1 MGFSDLRIDSAG
13 NGKQLTASATGL
25 SSGLSA
31 TFSVGQATQS
41 ITFVALSGKVYGDSP
56 FNLSASASSGLP
68 VTFSIVSGPASVS
81 SSNLS
86 ILAAGTVTVRASQ
99 PGNAD
104 YTAAAPVDQPF
115 TVAKAPLTV
124 MADNQT
130 RVFGA
135 TNPALTATYGGFVN
149 GDTSSSLSG
158 SPGLTTSAT
167 IASTVAGSPYSIVVS
182 NGTLA
187 STNYSFVL
195 ANGQLAIT
203 PANTAHAVSSSAN
216 PSPTGSNVTFTA
228 ALTASSPGSGT
239 PSGTVQFLA
248 DGSPLGSPI
257 TLAGG
262 VASISTA
269 SLSHGTHIIIARYA
283 GDGNFIGSTN
293 SLSPNQILNAR
304 PVAVS
309 DNLQRYVNS
318 GVKVRAA
325 TLMANDTDP
334 ENDVLTF
341 ISVSPASAAGGTVVV
356 TNNWVFYA
364 PSPGFTNSDSFS
376 YVIADSGG
384 LQATGSVSITI
395 PIDLAPSQ
403 NIVAI
408 EDLGNGA
415 SRIQFQGIAARG
427 YTIQYT
433 DSIQTPNWLTLGPGV
448 ADATGRFAFTD
459 TPTNGAPP
467 RFYRS
472 TYP

>member
-1 MGFSDLRIDSAG
+1 M
-13 NGKQLTASATGL
+13 
-25 SSGLSA
+25 
-31 TFSVGQATQS
+31 
-41 ITFVALSGKVYGDSP
+41 
-56 FNLSASASSGLP
+56 
-68 VTFSIVSGPASVS
+68 
-81 SSNLS
+81 
-86 ILAAGTVTVRASQ
+86 
-99 PGNAD
+99 
-104 YTAAAPVDQPF
+104 
-115 TVAKAPLTV
+115 
-124 MADNQT
+124 
-130 RVFGA
+130 
-135 TNPALTATYGGFVN
+135 
-149 GDTSSSLSG
+149 
-158 SPGLTTSAT
+158 
-167 IASTVAGSPYSIVVS
+167 
-182 NGTLA
+182 
-187 STNYSFVL
+187 
-195 ANGQLAIT
+195 
-203 PANTAHAVSSSAN
+203 
-216 PSPTGSNVTFTA
+216 
-228 ALTASSPGSGT
+228 

-262 VASISTA
+262 VAMISTA
-269 SLSHGTHIIIARYA
+269 SLSHSTHTITARYA
-283 GDGNFIGSTN
+283 GDGNFLGSTN
-293 SLSPNQILNAR
+293 SLTPNQIINAP
-304 PVAVS
+304 PVAAN

-318 GVKVRAA
+318 GVKVRVA

-341 ISVSPASAAGGTVVV
+341 ISVSPASAGGGTVVV
-356 TNNWVFYA
+356 ANNWVFYA

-408 EDLGNGA
+408 EDLGHGA

-459 TPTNGAPP
+459 TPANGAPP